1 MPTNVTYTRGLSLL
15 TVAYLVVGAF
25 VAAVHHY
32 LQHVDAI
39 KPIISGVLA
48 ILLWPLVLFGVNM
61 HL

>member
-1 MPTNVTYTRGLSLL
+1 ML
-15 TVAYLVVGAF
+15 TVIYLVVGAF

-32 LQHVDAI
+32 LAHVDTI